1 MLQWVWPVP
10 LAIGAFLAPE
20 SPWNAIRRGN
30 YAQARNSLMRLRAHG
45 QNEEVSVDNTMAY
58 MVHVTRLEQAETAGA
73 GYVECFKGRNL
84 RRTEI
89 VSFDA
94 KAAGGWQ
101 ADGPFSRTVLYG
113 LLKSCAETPF
123 SDTPSPF
130 CKKLASASQ
139 RPSTST

>member
-30 YAQARNSLMRLRAHG
+30 YAQARKSLLRLRAHG
-45 QNEEVSVDNTMAY
+45 DNEEVSVDNTMAY

-73 GYVECFKGRNL
+73 GYAECFKGTNL

-89 VSFDA
+89 VSARAKSSGFDISSILPLELRRMGCTNSMRQCHSRIRRHLFA
-94 KAAGGWQ
+94 KGRVRSHG
-101 ADGPFSRTVLYG
+101 VL
-113 LLKSCAETPF
+113 
-123 SDTPSPF
+123 
-130 CKKLASASQ
+130 
-139 RPSTST
+139 

>member
-73 GYVECFKGRNL
+73 GYAECFKGTNL

-89 VSFDA
+89 VSGERFA
-94 KAAGGWQ
+94 VGTTG
-101 ADGPFSRTVLYG
+101 
-113 LLKSCAETPF
+113 
-123 SDTPSPF
+123 
-130 CKKLASASQ
+130 
-139 RPSTST
+139 